1 MMGPAA
7 LLLLLL
13 CQPSHGI
20 DNGVARVPPLGWSSW
35 NTHGDRVN
43 ATHLM
48 AQADAM
54 VALGLRDLGWRYIEL
69 DEPGFLRAANGS
81 LVTNRTRF
89 PDVSATAASRP
100 HRASRRGWLYFGL
113 PTQTSP
119 IQTLSPS
126 CPTRPDRQDT

>member
-1 MMGPAA
+1 MAPRLLLL

-13 CQPSHGI
+13 CQPSHAI

-35 NTHGDRVN
+35 NTYGARVN

-81 LVTNRTRF
+81 LITNRTRF
-89 PDVSATAASRP
+89 PAVRAVPHITCPCPAPRP
-100 HRASRRGWLYFGL
+100 PL
-113 PTQTSP
+113 PGP
-119 IQTLSPS
+119 P
-126 CPTRPDRQDT
+126 PPVD

>member
-1 MMGPAA
+1 MTPVVL

-35 NTHGDRVN
+35 NTYGDRVN

-81 LVTNRTRF
+81 LITNRTRF
-89 PDVSATAASRP
+89 PAVRAALCPPHEATRLTLPAPALPLRLPLPRHPRP
-100 HRASRRGWLYFGL
+100 APVDS
-113 PTQTSP
+113 
-119 IQTLSPS
+119 LSL
-126 CPTRPDRQDT
+126 